1 MSAQYTCEM
10 NVSDAQL
17 TGADRRLP
25 VRLKRLH
32 YQQRSAVHPLGP
44 QGEAVKKKKLITS
57 MKTDAKESREGG
69 GQQSEPYLS
78 IYSVHNSS
86 IVA

>member
-44 QGEAVKKKKLITS
+44 QGEAVKKKAYHI
-57 MKTDAKESREGG
+57 DEDGREGEMGGG